1 MADKPKL
8 HEEKTFLAIGRFPCE
23 DRNIFNEV
31 EKAKGLLHFSSMLGK
46 KQADRL
52 VSQRDDKVLSSP
64 LVTKED
70 VKHHLQE
77 INVLKISILV

>member
-1 MADKPKL
+1 
-8 HEEKTFLAIGRFPCE
+8 
-23 DRNIFNEV
+23 
-31 EKAKGLLHFSSMLGK
+31 MLGK

-52 VSQRDDKVLSSP
+52 VSQQDNKVLSSP